1 MKRENYKNAVT
12 FYGFILKKNKLK
24 MVIAFFLS
32 VLKICITLLLPI
44 LSMRILDSAIPSHN
58 FREIVFMAIGIL
70 SFTLCQS
77 VISYILETIY
87 AKIGKAIYLEYQ
99 KKVLTHFISLSGE
112 YYSNM
117 KFGEAYNTIYEDIEK
132 IQGLIS
138 GNIFQFLIDVIS
150 SIGVLIILFF
160 MQWDLALLLVI
171 LLPIIY
177 ICQRYFQFK
186 GREMASILR
195 EKDGELI
202 GILGD
207 VISNII
213 PFHYSRCKAFFIKKY
228 SNFVNRSKDSEISL
242 QLLSVKN
249 RGILNFLAQLFSIVV
264 IGYGGIKVISN
275 DLTIGALIAFNL
287 YGNQMVSPIL
297 NISGVFMNL
306 QTNLVSL
313 DRVQQFLKLQS
324 IDLKCDG
331 LILEN
336 VDEIKISNMD
346 FSYGESNI
354 LNKFNARFL
363 PNTITMLVGESGS
376 GKSTILSILY
386 RFWNCKAGKLL
397 INHVEIN
404 KFSVES
410 LREQITI
417 VSQDMYLFN
426 DTIRNNLIMNQQ
438 KTDEELSY
446 AVKIACFDQIL
457 EQLPKG
463 LDTVVGEGGIRFSGG
478 ERQRMCLTR
487 ALLRNTPVLIL
498 DEATSALDQVTEQ
511 RILENIKAN
520 ISGKTVIMIT
530 HRMENC
536 KLADNI
542 IVLKD
547 GTDIASGK
555 HETLLMCNQYYRNL
569 YNGNYME

>member
-1 MKRENYKNAVT
+1 
-12 FYGFILKKNKLK
+12 
-24 MVIAFFLS
+24 
-32 VLKICITLLLPI
+32 
-44 LSMRILDSAIPSHN
+44 
-58 FREIVFMAIGIL
+58 
-70 SFTLCQS
+70 
-77 VISYILETIY
+77 
-87 AKIGKAIYLEYQ
+87 
-99 KKVLTHFISLSGE
+99 
-112 YYSNM
+112 
-117 KFGEAYNTIYEDIEK
+117 
-132 IQGLIS
+132 
-138 GNIFQFLIDVIS
+138 
-150 SIGVLIILFF
+150 

-569 YNGNYME
+569 YNRNYME